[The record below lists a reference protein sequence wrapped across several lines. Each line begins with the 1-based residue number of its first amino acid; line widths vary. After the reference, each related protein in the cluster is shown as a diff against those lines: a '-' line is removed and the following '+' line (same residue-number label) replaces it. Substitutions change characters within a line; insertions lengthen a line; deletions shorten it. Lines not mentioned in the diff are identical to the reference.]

1 MSHNTKENI
10 LFAIII
16 AIFVFIGGP
25 ELWSFDRS
33 AAPDFCAHWSLS
45 DTTPELVPLPKT
57 IMRPNRVSNDT
68 QLRLYKQTNEVV
80 LYSPG
85 TNRAFVIPCAD
96 YSAAITV
103 YNDFAIRYSY
113 YIAADRTYA
122 NHKGKNSEV
131 AAAETFLDYL
141 YKRMNTPINPQYGNR
156 YLDSLTIE
164 VWPTEFIPWVESFD
178 PNSPFI
184 EHEYATDRGDMWN
197 ELNKVYNKDTI
208 LNKHWAVFD
217 WAVFD

>member
-33 AAPDFCAHWSLS
+33 VAPDFCACWSLS

-57 IMRPNRVSNDT
+57 IMRPNRVYNDT

-80 LYSPG
+80 LYSPS
-85 TNRAFVIPCAD
+85 TKRAFVIPCAD

-122 NHKGKNSEV
+122 NHKGKNIEV
-131 AAAETFLDYL
+131 AAAETFLEGYL
-141 YKRMNTPINPQYGNR
+141 YPRLQTPTEPMYGNR
-156 YLDSLTIE
+156 YIDQLTYEIH
-164 VWPTEFIPWVESFD
+164 PTEFIMLVESFD

-184 EHEYATDRGDMWN
+184 GHEYATNVNDMWN
-197 ELNKVYNKDTI
+197 ELNKVYTKDTI
-208 LNKHWAVFD
+208 LNKHWAVLN
-217 WAVFD
+217 